1 MNNNHNRQSINNY
14 SYSRRRNRE
23 STPAQNGN
31 NSNNYNQS
39 PQNNFNNY
47 SQPPQNS
54 FNNYSQPPQ
63 NNFNNYSQPPQNN
76 FNNYSQ
82 PPQNNFNN
90 YSQPPQNNFNNYN
103 QPPQNF
109 MPTYQGYDDPMTR
122 SYAGGHHAVEVPLSK
137 KLKKSEMVGFLCF
150 VIPFVLALVAM
161 LLADVTGT
169 RHSFL
174 GNILVPILFG
184 CSFIGMIAGIIV
196 SIIVEEVRLK
206 KVCTVAVTGRLV
218 GYETQMRYIH
228 HKHRRSTSYPV
239 YAPKYEIFINNR
251 YEIRTLNNFTK
262 NQNFSQQLNL
272 LANPDGYEIIRGGN
286 GGVNR

>member
-63 NNFNNYSQPPQNN
+63 NNFNNYSQSPQN
-76 FNNYSQ
+76 S
-82 PPQNNFNN
+82 
-90 YSQPPQNNFNNYN
+90 FNNYN